1 MDLLFSYKASKQTQQ
16 GFLEIDVNKTTES
29 IWNDLQQY
37 VRHAYIFK
45 LFDFTSFAVIVAKAI
60 YLRLISMKLSR
71 QLFDFTS
78 FAEIITK
85 AILISEID
93 TSRQS

>member
-1 MDLLFSYKASKQTQQ
+1 MTFNNMFATRIFSS
-16 GFLEIDVNKTTES
+16 
-29 IWNDLQQY
+29 Y
-37 VRHAYIFK
+37 V
-45 LFDFTSFAVIVAKAI
+45 FDFTSFAVIVAKAI

-93 TSRQS
+93 TARQS